1 MNVAST
7 RQLGLLFAGLLVVSA
22 VIAYVV
28 VNDRDDAPPAHQ
40 ATAARTTQA
49 TRPMP
54 ARMASVPRSNAS
66 AAQEAMAQGR
76 AKCVAG
82 VVYSTADHVIEPWPG
97 NVHCSATQDGTDHG
111 VVMAG
116 R

>member
-7 RQLGLLFAGLLVVSA
+7 RQLGWLFAGLLMVSA

-28 VNDRDDAPPAHQ
+28 VNDGDEASPAHQ
-40 ATAARTTQA
+40 AATARTTQA
-49 TRPMP
+49 TQPKEP
-54 ARMASVPRSNAS
+54 SVPRSNAS
-66 AAQEAMAQGR
+66 AAQEAMAHGR

-97 NVHCSATQDGTDHG
+97 NLHCSLAQDGTEHG
-111 VVMAG
+111 VVMAD